1 MTLRDF
7 IDDIE
12 DDTYIFLKLGEY
24 GFASAYS
31 FRKYRVNKASK
42 LLDCK
47 VQSIGSEHVD
57 KYIVII
63 VRIECEDLNDLKN
76 FFKKE

>member
-7 IDDIE
+7 IDDIT
-12 DDTYIFLKLGEY
+12 DDDLIYLEFCEN
-24 GFASAYS
+24 FASAYP

-47 VQSIGSEHVD
+47 VHNIETMNFEDQIA
-57 KYIVII
+57 IVLQ
-63 VRIECEDLNDLKN
+63 IECEDLNDIKN
-76 FFKKE
+76 FF